1 MVHAT
6 ANIATGVMLHADA
19 GSQLV
24 IGAGACIGWGCVLHA
39 HSGTLVI
46 GTGVILGMGTLV
58 IGNSQVGDY
67 ACIGTATSIIDSA
80 VAARAIIPPNSLINT
95 SAAATPAPLPT
106 EPAIEEPTA
115 DITKSSVETT
125 PTDLPVTPA
134 PEAPDPVA
142 LAPPL
147 QAPVYGKKSLE
158 RLLATLRNEKPDL
171 R

>member
-1 MVHAT
+1 MVHPT

-58 IGNSQVGDY
+58 LGNSQVGDY
-67 ACIGTATSIIDSA
+67 ACIGTATSIIDSNI
-80 VAARAIIPPNSLINT
+80 AARAIIPPNSLINAGVNT
-95 SAAATPAPLPT
+95 SPALSNNPPATPQPV
-106 EPAIEEPTA
+106 PTA
-115 DITKSSVETT
+115 PAAQSSPVNN
-125 PTDLPVTPA
+125 PVTPPP
-134 PEAPDPVA
+134 PEPVA

-147 QAPVYGKKSLE
+147 NAPVYGKKSLE

-171 R
+171 E